1 MATYP
6 VINKTT
12 GEQKEVKLSV
22 HEWDQWKID
31 NPEWDRDWSDPSTA
45 PSCGEIGEVYDKLK
59 KSHPGWNDVLRKASK
74 SLLDLKLNLFNLFYA
89 IKKKDSIPHRSIRN
103 E

>member
-1 MATYP
+1 MPTYP
-6 VINKTT
+6 VINKET

-45 PSCGEIGEVYDKLK
+45 PNSGELGEIYDKLRVK
-59 KSHPGWNDVLRKASK
+59 HPGWNEVLRKASK
-74 SLLDLKLNLFNLFYA
+74 APGSRVK
-89 IKKKDSIPHRSIRN
+89 PV
-103 E
+103 

>member
-6 VINKTT
+6 VINKST
-12 GEQKEVKLSV
+12 GEQKDVKLSV

-45 PSCGEIGEVYDKLK
+45 PGCGEIGEVYDKLK

-74 SLLDLKLNLFNLFYA
+74 ACLLYTSPSPRDRQKSRMPSSA
-89 IKKKDSIPHRSIRN
+89 
-103 E
+103 

>member
-22 HEWDQWKID
+22 HEWDQWKEN
-31 NPEWDRDWSDPSTA
+31 NPEWDRDWSDPSTC
-45 PSCGEIGEVYDKLK
+45 PSAAELGEWKDKLI
-59 KSHPGWNDVLRKASK
+59 KSKPGLNEVLEKASK
-74 SLLDLKLNLFNLFYA
+74 APKSQV
-89 IKKKDSIPHRSIRN
+89 KKI
-103 E
+103 

>member
-6 VINKTT
+6 VINKST
-12 GEQKEVKLSV
+12 GEQKDVKLSV

-31 NPEWDRDWSDPSTA
+31 NPEWERDWSDPSTA
-45 PSCGEIGEVYDKLK
+45 PNCGEIGEVYDKLK

-74 SLLDLKLNLFNLFYA
+74 APKSNVRP
-89 IKKKDSIPHRSIRN
+89 I
-103 E
+103 